1 MYLEIENVS
10 KKIGSDYVLSNIN
23 LSMEK
28 GMIYG
33 LQGKNGCGKSMLM
46 RVICGLILPTSGEVR
61 IGGET
66 LGKEISFPRSAG
78 VFIEKPGFL
87 DSYSGFQNLKMLAS
101 IKNEIS
107 EEEIVKVLQRV
118 GLEDVM
124 NKKYRKYSLGM
135 KQKLGIAAAVMERP
149 DLVILDE
156 PANALDEKSERNLW
170 KIVREEKERGA
181 LVIISCHT
189 SELLEDVSDVIFR
202 MDMGRI
208 KEQEG

>member
-1 MYLEIENVS
+1 
-10 KKIGSDYVLSNIN
+10 
-23 LSMEK
+23 
-28 GMIYG
+28 
-33 LQGKNGCGKSMLM
+33 
-46 RVICGLILPTSGEVR
+46 
-61 IGGET
+61 
-66 LGKEISFPRSAG
+66 
-78 VFIEKPGFL
+78 
-87 DSYSGFQNLKMLAS
+87 
-101 IKNEIS
+101 
-107 EEEIVKVLQRV
+107 
-118 GLEDVM
+118 
-124 NKKYRKYSLGM
+124 
-135 KQKLGIAAAVMERP
+135 MERP